1 MEHLVLEEPWGVGQE
16 APDGAG
22 GGAER
27 ALPPAREPNLKSS
40 SRRNPWGSKPPH
52 VPPPGDYKV
61 IPGRLTNIPKNLKFD
76 ALFTKPRLLFTLLRR
91 KARQRDSYQH
101 RERE

>member
-1 MEHLVLEEPWGVGQE
+1 MPQKPLQPLQCCSTEEGVEHLVLEEPWGVGQE

-52 VPPPGDYKV
+52 VPPPGD
-61 IPGRLTNIPKNLKFD
+61 
-76 ALFTKPRLLFTLLRR
+76 
-91 KARQRDSYQH
+91 
-101 RERE
+101 